1 MSTQPE
7 PEPPLCFS
15 MAAVIVDDVT
25 MCREA
30 GVSAENSNEDDLQ
43 DPWAVHCKHPN
54 DTHSRSLGGGN
65 LYACNG
71 MAIACSALH
80 IQVKRPTRVNPL
92 APSPSFTRSPVTH
105 SLSDLT
111 HPPLTPATARNGG
124 SGWTGH
130 GGRV

>member
-1 MSTQPE
+1 
-7 PEPPLCFS
+7 

-80 IQVKRPTRVNPL
+80 DGATLGLKAVQDSSKSGPGGVQETCQGPLCTESRPE
-92 APSPSFTRSPVTH
+92 
-105 SLSDLT
+105 
-111 HPPLTPATARNGG
+111 
-124 SGWTGH
+124 
-130 GGRV
+130 